1 MSDSSIAPVR
11 HRPTG
16 ARIYTRHPIS
26 AAMSSD
32 PTYDAISKA
41 KRQSESGNPQG
52 AVKTLEDFLATD
64 PHNVKARMEL
74 ARIAIYDLKD
84 KEYGL
89 MQLEAILDLDPD
101 NLDAIAAQITV
112 LSADKRN
119 NKVVKEKLEKLE
131 AEMPCAK
138 VYNMCARFY
147 KFQLGDF
154 KGAEQYYLKAIE
166 LEPDEY
172 EWHLNYSVLLLNDL
186 RDWVKAKKELEILL
200 EMNPGDPKLKKAYN
214 RLITEKFDANGNV
227 KKKGLFRRRILR
239 LFYGFQQ
246 SVAYAYYKYDNPYPR
261 F

>member
-1 MSDSSIAPVR
+1 VLINTA
-11 HRPTG
+11 
-16 ARIYTRHPIS
+16 HPLRRS
-26 AAMSSD
+26 MSSD
-32 PTYDAISKA
+32 PAYDAISKA

-52 AVKTLEDFLATD
+52 AVKTLEDYLATD

-74 ARIAIYDLKD
+74 ARIAVYDLKD

-119 NKVVKEKLEKLE
+119 NKVVKEKLAKLE
-131 AEMPCAK
+131 QEMPCAK

-154 KGAEQYYLKAIE
+154 KGAERYYLKAIE
-166 LEPDEY
+166 LEPNEY

-186 RDWVKAKKELEILL
+186 RDWVKAKQELEILL

-214 RLITEKFDANGNV
+214 RLITEKFDADGNV
-227 KKKGLFRRRILR
+227 KKKGLFRRRAPPR
-239 LFYGFQQ
+239 FCGFQQ
-246 SVAYAYYKYDNPYPR
+246 SVACA
-261 F
+261 